1 MIIVLQFLL
10 IILSAIFAY
19 IIYQLFIKIYIELWK
34 FKKMDPSLKSIV
46 SPLLGLVGQQEKSF
60 KKYGDS
66 FHYAK

>member
-1 MIIVLQFLL
+1 MMILQFLL
-10 IILSAIFAY
+10 IILSSIIAY

-34 FKKMDPSLKSIV
+34 FRKMDPSLKFIV

>member
-1 MIIVLQFLL
+1 MMILQFLL
-10 IILSAIFAY
+10 ILLSSIVAY

-34 FKKMDPSLKSIV
+34 FRKMDPSIKSIV

-60 KKYGDS
+60 KNYGDS

>member
-1 MIIVLQFLL
+1 MMILQFLL
-10 IILSAIFAY
+10 ILLSSIIAY

-34 FKKMDPSLKSIV
+34 FRKMDPSLKSIV